1 MRKTSKYRM
10 LKRFSHK
17 SKAEAFME
25 KLGRDNLSVYV
36 RKFTGKDKTRVY
48 VRELV
53 RRGNK

>member
-25 KLGRDNLSVYV
+25 KLGRDNLSIFT
-36 RKFTGKDKTRVY
+36 RKFKDKDKTRVY

-53 RRGNK
+53 RKGSK